1 MRGFISF
8 VCICFILLSGLGGL
22 VQGVHKSKFM
32 ESCEYNSYIEKY
44 NPIYV
49 TSCEISNY
57 LFLPRF

>member
-1 MRGFISF
+1 MREFISI
-8 VCICFILLSGLGGL
+8 VCICFIILSGLGGAIS
-22 VQGVHKSKFM
+22 GFYKTKYM